1 MANDNLLPDGTPDPF
16 NEITKCPTPPDASIY
31 PGTANLDADGNIIF
45 PAVPTV
51 EDAIKSYVGQAHQYG
66 LKHPTEI
73 NYVYPNPLV
82 PGDLLDPE
90 GKKSVFPQKP
100 IDRSKLFQKMV
111 PHVADESFVE
121 TLRDLEEPV
130 DFRSLMPDINS
141 LARQGD
147 ARWSLGCA
155 TQQVFQK
162 FLPRIEAYKELLEA
176 GAAVIDGEC
185 NFCTEDGVQVKK
197 PSKAVQNYF
206 KELRKNVPLE
216 EKISI
221 EAPTAEEIMSY
232 MDQQKDTAF
241 KNHADAFVIYIKRN
255 YLDGGWKAENAE
267 AVFINPPG
275 FFFLRF
281 TKKANPPVDPITKVK
296 IDDDMTVIR
305 YYGDQK
311 DYVISQLNIPFV
323 EAKGLAVTE
332 KYITAMASLSRDI
345 PDYTRLV

>member
-16 NEITKCPTPPDASIY
+16 NEYTKCPTPPDASIY
-31 PGTANLDADGNIIF
+31 PGTANLDADGNVIF

-51 EDAIKSYVGQAHQYG
+51 EDAIKSYVGQAGKYG

-130 DFRSLMPDINS
+130 DFRALMPDINGLS
-141 LARQGD
+141 RSGD
-147 ARWSLGCA
+147 PRWSLACA
-155 TQQVFQK
+155 VQQVFQK

-241 KNHADAFVIYIKRN
+241 KNHADAFVIFIRRN
-255 YLDGGWKAENAE
+255 YLDGGWKAESAE

-275 FFFLRF
+275 FFFLKF
-281 TKKANPPVDPITKVK
+281 SKKANPPVDPITKVK
-296 IDDDMTVIR
+296 RDDQIEVVR
-305 YYGDQK
+305 YYTDQK

-323 EAKGLAVTE
+323 EAKKLTVSEGFVNS
-332 KYITAMASLSRDI
+332 MAALSRDI